1 MSKLLFNEQPLVID
15 KQLATLIGLN
25 EAMVLQQIHYW
36 VEINKKAD
44 KNFHEGKYWTYN
56 SIEDWHKEFPFWSE
70 STVKRILAKLRK
82 SNLLITGNFNK
93 QRRDR
98 TLWYTINYEI
108 LEKIAEEA
116 EGGKEE
122 KVEADTEEKD
132 GSEIEAKSE
141 INKAPKKRKK
151 MKGIQKVKMTQ
162 CKRSK
167 WSNAKGQNDPMD
179 QVKMTQPL
187 PEINTEITTENNNNI
202 TRVQNNVVVNDRELK
217 NLKEKIEEVTQSSVI
232 EENLK
237 NYLKRPNGQY
247 EIETAIEN
255 YPAIAKSILKTKDV
269 PNPVGLLF
277 YIAKNNVKPPN
288 YQKAIGIFKRDN
300 FGSFEQH
307 HYEDGELDFLF
318 EDLENI

>member
-1 MSKLLFNEQPLVID
+1 MILKNGGNIMSKLLFNEQPLVID

-151 MKGIQKVKMTQ
+151 MKGIQKVKM
-162 CKRSK
+162 
-167 WSNAKGQNDPMD
+167 
-179 QVKMTQPL
+179 V
-187 PEINTEITTENNNNI
+187 
-202 TRVQNNVVVNDRELK
+202 
-217 NLKEKIEEVTQSSVI
+217 
-232 EENLK
+232 
-237 NYLKRPNGQY
+237 
-247 EIETAIEN
+247 
-255 YPAIAKSILKTKDV
+255 
-269 PNPVGLLF
+269 
-277 YIAKNNVKPPN
+277 
-288 YQKAIGIFKRDN
+288 
-300 FGSFEQH
+300 
-307 HYEDGELDFLF
+307 
-318 EDLENI
+318 